1 MKILDIIKE
10 PYRKAKAKHTQ
21 KVLIKTDDDKLVV
34 KALSADEDNSA
45 IDIHAV
51 IKNMDNPENMAEVVE
66 NNLEELIEQD
76 NVKSA
81 MKYLN
86 DGDILRILN
95 ENNKELVKN
104 KKIKLAIEA
113 IESNDKKIKAI
124 VKNAASLNDCELSK
138 ILETLKPEKQ
148 EKRKAELEEQK
159 ISIVSK
165 RILRHIINNGGA
177 WHLKELTET
186 LEENSKLSVAERCL
200 ETISEYEKDRDKKK
214 HITSS
219 AKVRLV
225 VDLFELTNLPY
236 ATKEETLINLLDKG
250 LTSGE
255 IKEIQDIIEQER
267 VNKGKEELKKQA
279 RLRNERLK
287 RGNLGLEEHEYIGL
301 K

>member
-113 IESNDKKIKAI
+113 IGSNDKKIKAI
-124 VKNAASLNDCELSK
+124 IKNAASLNDCELSK

-186 LEENSKLSVAERCL
+186 LEESSKLLVAERCL

-219 AKVRLV
+219 AKIRFV
-225 VDLFELTNLPY
+225 VDLFQLTNLSY
-236 ATKEETLINLLDKG
+236 TAKERTLVNLLDKG
-250 LTSGE
+250 LTSME
-255 IKEIQDIIEQER
+255 IKEIQNVIQQER
-267 VNKGKEELKKQA
+267 VNKGKQELEKQA

-287 RGNLGLEEHEYIGL
+287 RGNLGLEEHE
-301 K
+301 

>member
-113 IESNDKKIKAI
+113 IGSNDKKIKAI
-124 VKNAASLNDCELSK
+124 IKNAASLNDCELSK

-255 IKEIQDIIEQER
+255 IKEIQDVIEQER

-287 RGNLGLEEHEYIGL
+287 RGNLGLEEHE
-301 K
+301 

>member
-113 IESNDKKIKAI
+113 IGSNDKKIKAI

-250 LTSGE
+250 LTSRE
-255 IKEIQDIIEQER
+255 IKEIQDVIEQER

-287 RGNLGLEEHEYIGL
+287 RGNLGLEEHIND
-301 K
+301 KIK

>member
-113 IESNDKKIKAI
+113 IGSNDKKIKAI

-255 IKEIQDIIEQER
+255 IKEIQDVIEQER

-287 RGNLGLEEHEYIGL
+287 RGNLGLEEHE
-301 K
+301 

>member
-113 IESNDKKIKAI
+113 IGSNDKKIKAI
-124 VKNAASLNDCELSK
+124 IKNAASLNDCELSK

-287 RGNLGLEEHEYIGL
+287 RGNLGLEEHE
-301 K
+301 